1 MTEPPVVAAEAVET
15 MVLAGGME
23 VMVHLHRWY
32 LALLTV
38 LVPAPLEGLVEE
50 DVDPAVGMDLET
62 VMETIEETASLFEK
76 THTTEAFLIYYTA
89 RYLQTRKHQVF
100 SIKKEQKS
108 RMTKL
113 CISYNKILT

>member
-1 MTEPPVVAAEAVET
+1 M
-15 MVLAGGME
+15 
-23 VMVHLHRWY
+23 
-32 LALLTV
+32 
-38 LVPAPLEGLVEE
+38 EE

-100 SIKKEQKS
+100 SIKKRTEIQDDK
-108 RMTKL
+108 TL
-113 CISYNKILT
+113 YFVQ